1 MSFLTFE
8 AASRLGKE
16 NKLMKL
22 AKIIDWEKIGEK
34 LKGLYAYE
42 INGAGGQ
49 EPYDS
54 LKMFKAILLGQW
66 YTLSDPE
73 LEESLKVRLDFL
85 MFTGL
90 ETDVP
95 DETTLCRFR
104 NLLTQRGL
112 YETLFAQINRSL
124 EASGLKVKEC
134 EGAVIDATI
143 IVSAS
148 RPRKTI
154 EVMPEDRNETKEPD
168 SAAPHDI
175 SYAKDPDARWLKK
188 GKKSYFGYKG
198 FVAVDTKDGYIE
210 KTHVTPANKSEV
222 RQLEEII
229 PDAAPGRVYADK
241 GYASKDNRCALRNKN
256 IKDGIM
262 EKANRDKPLTHW
274 QKIKNRLISGKR
286 FIVEQSFGTLKR
298 RFKFE
303 RASYITRMKVEAQFI
318 LKAICFNLLKAI
330 NKVEFTAGN

>member
-22 AKIIDWEKIGEK
+22 ANIIDWEKIGEK

-66 YTLSDPE
+66 HALSDPE

-104 NLLTQRGL
+104 NLLMQRGL
-112 YETLFAQINRSL
+112 YETLFARINQSL
-124 EASGLKVKEC
+124 EAAGLKVRGC

-143 IVSAS
+143 IESAS

-154 EVMPEDRNETKEPD
+154 EVMPEDRNETREETKTQG
-168 SAAPHDI
+168 SI
-175 SYAKDPDARWLKK
+175 SYAKDPDAGWLKK
-188 GKKSYFGYKG
+188 GRKSYFGYKG
-198 FVAVDTKDGYIE
+198 FVAVDAKDGYVE
-210 KTHVTPANKSEV
+210 KTYVTPANESEV
-222 RQLEEII
+222 KQLEEII
-229 PDAAPGRVYADK
+229 PDAAPGRIYADK
-241 GYASKDNRCALRNKN
+241 GYASKDNRDILRNKN

-303 RASYITRMKVEAQFI
+303 RASYITRMKVEAQLI

-330 NKVEFTAGN
+330 NKVELIAGN